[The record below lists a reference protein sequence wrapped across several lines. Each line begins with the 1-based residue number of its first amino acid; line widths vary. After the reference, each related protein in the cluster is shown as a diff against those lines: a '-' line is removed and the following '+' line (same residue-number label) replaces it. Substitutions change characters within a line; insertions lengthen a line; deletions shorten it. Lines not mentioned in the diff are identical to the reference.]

1 MWLRDLFEPEPD
13 QWGLRGDP
21 YLWQELKEQL
31 GMAPAPDT
39 EQELV
44 ALLGRTI
51 KGLLGEPFTMDGQLY
66 VERFA
71 HGGMS
76 SSSVSGDSW
85 LRKGITHLVERCRT
99 PR

>member
-1 MWLRDLFEPEPD
+1 MLRDLFEPEPD

-21 YLWQELKEQL
+21 YLWKELKEQL
-31 GMAPAPDT
+31 GVAPAPDT

-44 ALLGRTI
+44 ALLGQTI
-51 KGLLGEPFTMDGQLY
+51 EELVGEPLAKDGQFY

-76 SSSVSGDSW
+76 SGWVSGEWW
-85 LRKGITHLVERCRT
+85 LRMGIPLLVERWWTTR
-99 PR
+99 

>member
-1 MWLRDLFEPEPD
+1 MLRDLFEPEPD

-76 SSSVSGDSW
+76 SGRVSGEWW
-85 LRKGITHLVERCRT
+85 LVKGIPLLVARWLTAR
-99 PR
+99 

>member
-1 MWLRDLFEPEPD
+1 MLRDTVEPEPD

-51 KGLLGEPFTMDGQLY
+51 KGLLGEPFTMDGQY
-66 VERFA
+66 FVDRFA

-76 SSSVSGDSW
+76 SGWVSGEWW
-85 LRKGITHLVERCRT
+85 LVKGIPLLVKRRRST
-99 PR
+99 R

>member
-1 MWLRDLFEPEPD
+1 MLRDLFEPEPD

-76 SSSVSGDSW
+76 SGWVSGEWW
-85 LRKGITHLVERCRT
+85 LVKGIPLLVKRRRST
-99 PR
+99 R